1 MRKSTAV
8 SMAIL
13 LIALIGMMVA
23 ADMALKPMQQ
33 VVKVG
38 KDLTAALGARAD
50 IRDGSKV
57 VTVARMPT
65 KKNLAREGWGLVVA
79 LEPSKA
85 VTRRTG
91 RLTKL
96 AYRAA
101 SEGRRLY
108 VRAGAVKPLNWV
120 EVQMTLAEGVEKRT
134 LLRLDERGRLAPPQP
149 ALPARFP

>member
-8 SMAIL
+8 SMVII
-13 LIALIGMMVA
+13 LIALVGMMVA

-38 KDLTAALGARAD
+38 KDLTATLAARED
-50 IRDGSKV
+50 IKDGSKV
-57 VTVARMPT
+57 VAVARKP
-65 KKNLAREGWGLVVA
+65 KKQNLAEEGWGLIVM
-79 LEPSKA
+79 LEPSDA
-85 VTRRTG
+85 VTTRPG

-101 SEGRRLY
+101 AEGQRLY
-108 VRAGAVKPLNWV
+108 AQGVGKPLSWV
-120 EVQMTLAEGVEKRT
+120 EVQLKLAEGVEKRT
-134 LLRLDERGRLAPPQP
+134 LLRLDDQGHLGTPQP